1 QPRHEEHR
9 LVPILS
15 VSEDQV
21 LLCASFGGVDILV
34 SVWQSERASSEHL
47 RWSWGP
53 GALTGCFFAAVERFS
68 RMRFVYGWSLPARAS
83 SFSVYR
89 GVVRARQVWAV
100 RERPLATPEAASAVL
115 QQRQAATGAAADA
128 RAMAGASASCNA
140 PAHAPSGGGADAR
153 PSALRSEKS
162 GDVTPETV
170 TPPTRSVSPS

>member
-128 RAMAGASASCNA
+128 RAMAAASAAANLPVA
-140 PAHAPSGGGADAR
+140 EVARGADAR